1 MYSELIIRPKA
12 LSDTIMHPD
21 TARKLVAEALDGTAV
36 PKLIFNRREDGMTIS
51 DRYICKDK
59 SHITS
64 GMPLPPVVSYDGGK
78 GFIRI
83 YMLGEQG
90 RKLMEEVAPVIAS
103 AVAKQVGGP
112 YSFDLN
118 EGMCTIKEKHTPILY
133 STRRIVVAKEIEEG
147 NLFRDKEPQEVSD
160 KLRRIII
167 RGLLAQARWLDENS
181 DGKCNLEGLI
191 PHEDSIGFHIAD
203 GKQVPIVIKDKNHA
217 WGYANLTFTLNLDLM
232 GPWQAGRLLSHG
244 HGRIRKV
251 ILKGQHD

>member
-1 MYSELIIRPKA
+1 
-12 LSDTIMHPD
+12 
-21 TARKLVAEALDGTAV
+21 
-36 PKLIFNRREDGMTIS
+36 MTIS

-112 YSFDLN
+112 YSFVLN

-147 NLFRDKEPQEVSD
+147 KLFRDKEPHEVSD

-181 DGKCNLEGLI
+181 DGKCNLESLI

-203 GKQVPIVIKDKNHA
+203 GKQIPIVIKDKNHA